1 MGSSGVRNVVIPKW
15 VTLVLLVTTAAAM
28 AASVYAL
35 SGRAYAT
42 GRHPLG
48 NLVVRAVEQR
58 GPSPSGDVVLA
69 ASMPFALQALLFLPW
84 GFLCF
89 AFLDRPAIP
98 RSRSYLATL
107 VASLALSWL
116 FVLWQEFL
124 PTQVMTWY
132 DALANAA
139 GACVGASL
147 AHLRR
152 GVRVRFEV

>member
-15 VTLVLLVTTAAAM
+15 MTLVLLVTTTAAM

-42 GRHPLG
+42 GKHPLG

-58 GPSPSGDVVLA
+58 GPSPSGDVLLA
-69 ASMPFALQALLFLPW
+69 ASMPFALQASLFLPW
-84 GFLCF
+84 GFLFF
-89 AFLDRPAIP
+89 AYLDRPAIP
-98 RSRSYLATL
+98 RSRSYLVTL
-107 VASLALSWL
+107 LASLALALL
-116 FVLWQEFL
+116 FVAWQEFL
-124 PTQVMTWY
+124 PTRVMTAF
-132 DALANAA
+132 DAMANGVGALA
-139 GACVGASL
+139 GASL